1 MKKEMN
7 RILQDEIQHISPA
20 KAKRWQPVFRMTYKM
35 IRRQDLDGNPA
46 TKRRESFLRCI
57 ENIKRTF
64 PEFNPVDLDYDT
76 AFFGPVPLDNTRPL
90 DASDKE
96 RLVLIAERDKVMR
109 R

>member
-1 MKKEMN
+1 MKKKEMD
-7 RILQDEIQHISPA
+7 RILRGEIQHISPA
-20 KAKRWQPVFRMTYKM
+20 KAKWWQPVFRITYNM
-35 IRRQDLDGNPA
+35 IRRQDLRGNPG

-76 AFFGPVPLDNTRPL
+76 AFFGPVPLDNTRL
-90 DASDKE
+90 VDA
-96 RLVLIAERDKVMR
+96 R